1 MSDFMYYNANPRK
14 ARVEDCVVKAINI
27 ATGLE
32 YYTVAKLL
40 DLASEHTGHDRL
52 TMQSYRYLL
61 EEVFGFPVFYPEKG
75 ETVEDI
81 IDKYPRNTIIIRVS
95 AHLLTAVNGVIMDL
109 FNSDYRRDVTCY
121 WIAK

>member
-61 EEVFGFPVFYPEKG
+61 EDVFGFPVFYPEKG

>member
-32 YYTVAKLL
+32 YYTVSKLL
-40 DLASEHTGHDRL
+40 DLASEYTGYDRL
-52 TMQSYRYLL
+52 TLRSYRYLL

-81 IDKYPRNTIIIRVS
+81 IDKYPLNTVIIRIKG
-95 AHLLTAVNGVIMDL
+95 HLLVSIVGIVTDL
-109 FNSDYRRDVTCY
+109 WDSREKYPTCY

>member
-1 MSDFMYYNANPRK
+1 MSDFMYYNANPKK
-14 ARVEDCVVKAINI
+14 ARISDCVTKAINI

-61 EEVFGFPVFYPEKG
+61 EDVFVFPVFYPEKG
-75 ETVEDI
+75 ETVDDI

-95 AHLLTAVNGVIMDL
+95 GHLLTAVNGVIMDL

>member
-32 YYTVAKLL
+32 YYTVSRLL

-61 EEVFGFPVFYPEKG
+61 EDVFGFPVFYPEKG

-109 FNSDYRRDVTCY
+109 FNSDYLRDVTCY

>member
-1 MSDFMYYNANPRK
+1 MSDFMYYNANPKRK
-14 ARVEDCVVKAINI
+14 RLNDCVTKAINI

-95 AHLLTAVNGVIMDL
+95 GHLLVAVDGTILDL

>member
-1 MSDFMYYNANPRK
+1 MSDFMYYNANPKRE
-14 ARVEDCVVKAINI
+14 RLNDCVTKAINI

-61 EEVFGFPVFYPEKG
+61 EDVFGFPVFYPEKS

-81 IDKYPRNTIIIRVS
+81 IDKYPRNTIIIRVTS
-95 AHLLTAVNGVIMDL
+95 HLLCAVNGVIMDL

>member
-1 MSDFMYYNANPRK
+1 MSDFMYYNANVNK
-14 ARVEDCVVKAINI
+14 KIISDCVTKAIKI

-32 YYTVAKLL
+32 YFTVAKLL

-61 EEVFGFPVFYPEKG
+61 EDVFGFPVFYPEKG

-95 AHLLTAVNGVIMDL
+95 GHLLVAVDGTILDL

>member
-1 MSDFMYYNANPRK
+1 MSDFMYYNANLNK
-14 ARVEDCVVKAINI
+14 EVISDCVTKAIKI

-32 YYTVAKLL
+32 YFTVSKLL

-61 EEVFGFPVFYPEKG
+61 EDVFGFPVFYPEKG

-81 IDKYPRNTIIIRVS
+81 IDKYPLNTVIIRIKG
-95 AHLLTAVNGVIMDL
+95 HLLVSIVGIVTDL
-109 FNSDYRRDVTCY
+109 WDSREKYPTCY

>member
-1 MSDFMYYNANPRK
+1 MSDFMYYNSNPKRE
-14 ARVEDCVVKAINI
+14 RLNDCVTKAINI

-61 EEVFGFPVFYPEKG
+61 EDVFGFPVFYPEKG

-81 IDKYPRNTIIIRVS
+81 IDKYPRNTIIIRVTS
-95 AHLLTAVNGVIMDL
+95 HLLCAVNGVIMDL

>member
-32 YYTVAKLL
+32 YYTVSRLL

-61 EEVFGFPVFYPEKG
+61 EDVFGFPVFYPEKG

>member
-1 MSDFMYYNANPRK
+1 MSDFMYYNANPRE
-14 ARVEDCVVKAINI
+14 ARVEDCVVMAINI

>member
-52 TMQSYRYLL
+52 TLRSYRYLL

-81 IDKYPRNTIIIRVS
+81 IDKYPRNTIIIRVTS
-95 AHLLTAVNGVIMDL
+95 HLLCAVNGVIMDL